1 MWKTF
6 SVINSLVYR
15 QQSNL
20 TSELFFKLNL
30 NKDKSKQI
38 DIQISPNSTLGDVYD
53 NFRTQIESN
62 AIKIDPDIQEYK
74 FILKDKTNKYNEF
87 ILKKNMFLYDY
98 MQEEKYELYY
108 LPFYKKKSYAIS
120 IALKD
125 KNSLQHIEK
134 KESNDYTPLDDQIIK
149 KESAFKY
156 SKKLNKF
163 ISVIIFLHRDMIE
176 VDKTKSGKSPIV
188 IPLSS
193 ISDIKEIKDVKYKD
207 GYSVMMISSLYNSKE
222 KKYVFC
228 FNSKSFNNWFL
239 LIFNQIH
246 QFFDTYTFMKVCDD
260 LSDLDRK
267 KTSFIIQLAN
277 KFSNIKGVLSL
288 NFSKN
293 IFYEF
298 YENKQVKELY
308 DYLTQLRN
316 DILDKKKLVEEKEL
330 INKIIN
336 TIEKNDE
343 FNFKQDNKNLLEIL
357 KHNFDKINEIFD
369 GNENKIDNINKIEE
383 NNIKNEEIKFINE
396 SIIYFSIDNLITNY
410 FEPFFNNIMDSKL
423 KVDFMNKIMDFI
435 MKIQNKD
442 DNKFFDF
449 NSDIKELIITK

>member
-1 MWKTF
+1 MWNPMKT
-6 SVINSLVYR
+6 IHSLVYR

-20 TSELFFKLNL
+20 TSELYFKLNL
-30 NKDKSKQI
+30 NNDKSKQI
-38 DIQISPNSTLGDVYD
+38 DIQISPNTTLKDVYD

-74 FILKDKTNKYNEF
+74 FILKDKLNKYNEF
-87 ILKKNMFLYDY
+87 VLKKNILLYNY

-108 LPFYKKKSYAIS
+108 LPFHKKKSYSIS

-125 KNSLQHIEK
+125 KNSLQHKEK
-134 KESNDYTPLDDQIIK
+134 KENTDYTPLDDQLIK
-149 KESAFKY
+149 KDNAFKY

-163 ISVIIFLHRDMIE
+163 VPVIIFLHRDMIE
-176 VDKTKSGKSPIV
+176 VEKVKSGKFPIE

-193 ISDIKEIKDVKYKD
+193 ISDIKEIKDIKYKD
-207 GYSVMMISSLYNSKE
+207 GFSTMMISSMYNSKL

-228 FNSKSFNNWFL
+228 FNSRTFDNWFL

-246 QFFDTYTFMKVCDD
+246 QFLDTFTFLKICDD
-260 LSDLDRK
+260 LTDLNRK

-298 YENKQVKELY
+298 YDNKQVKELY
-308 DYLTQLRN
+308 DSLVRLRD
-316 DILDKKKLVEEKEL
+316 DILDKKKLTEEKEL
-330 INKIIN
+330 INKIISIVETN
-336 TIEKNDE
+336 EE
-343 FNFKQDNKNLLEIL
+343 FNLKQDNKNLLDIL
-357 KHNFDKINEIFD
+357 KQNLDKINEKNNI
-369 GNENKIDNINKIEE
+369 NENKIDNINEINEI
-383 NNIKNEEIKFINE
+383 NIKNEDIKFLND
-396 SIIYFSIDNLITNY
+396 SIIYTSIDNLITNY
-410 FEPFFNNIMDSKL
+410 FEPSFNNIMDSKS
-423 KVDFMNKIMDFI
+423 KIDFMNKILNFI
-435 MKIQNKD
+435 IKIQNNE

-449 NSDIKELIITK
+449 NSDIKELIIA

>member
-1 MWKTF
+1 MWNPMKT
-6 SVINSLVYR
+6 IHSLVYR

-20 TSELFFKLNL
+20 TSELYFKLNL
-30 NKDKSKQI
+30 NNDKSKQI
-38 DIQISPNSTLGDVYD
+38 DIQISPNTTLKDVYD

-74 FILKDKTNKYNEF
+74 FILKDKLNKYNEF
-87 ILKKNMFLYDY
+87 VLKKNILLYNY

-108 LPFYKKKSYAIS
+108 LPFHKKKSYSIS

-125 KNSLQHIEK
+125 KNSLQHKEK
-134 KESNDYTPLDDQIIK
+134 KENTDYTPLDDQLIK
-149 KESAFKY
+149 KDNAFKY

-163 ISVIIFLHRDMIE
+163 VPVIIFLHRDMIE
-176 VDKTKSGKSPIV
+176 VEKVKSGKFPIE

-193 ISDIKEIKDVKYKD
+193 ISDIKEIKDIKYKD
-207 GYSVMMISSLYNSKE
+207 GFSTMMISSMYNSKL

-228 FNSKSFNNWFL
+228 FNSRTFDNWFL

-246 QFFDTYTFMKVCDD
+246 QFLDTFTFLKICDD
-260 LSDLDRK
+260 LTDLNRK

-308 DYLTQLRN
+308 DSLVRLRD
-316 DILDKKKLVEEKEL
+316 DILDKKKLTEEKEL
-330 INKIIN
+330 INKIISI
-336 TIEKNDE
+336 IETNEE
-343 FNFKQDNKNLLEIL
+343 FNFKQDNKNLLDIL
-357 KHNFDKINEIFD
+357 KQNLDKINENNNI
-369 GNENKIDNINKIEE
+369 NENKIDNINEINEI
-383 NNIKNEEIKFINE
+383 NIKNEDIKFLND
-396 SIIYFSIDNLITNY
+396 SIIYTSIDTLITNY
-410 FEPFFNNIMDSKL
+410 FEPSFNNIMDSKS
-423 KVDFMNKIMDFI
+423 KINFMNKILNFI
-435 MKIQNKD
+435 IKIQNKE

-449 NSDIKELIITK
+449 NSDIKELIIA

>member
-1 MWKTF
+1 MWNPMKT
-6 SVINSLVYR
+6 IHSLVYR

-20 TSELFFKLNL
+20 TSELYFKLNL
-30 NKDKSKQI
+30 NNDKSKQI
-38 DIQISPNSTLGDVYD
+38 DIQISPNTTLKDVYD

-74 FILKDKTNKYNEF
+74 FILKDKLNKYNEF
-87 ILKKNMFLYDY
+87 VLKKNILLYNY

-108 LPFYKKKSYAIS
+108 LPFHKKKSYSIS

-125 KNSLQHIEK
+125 KNSLQHKEK
-134 KESNDYTPLDDQIIK
+134 KENTDYTPLDDQLIK
-149 KESAFKY
+149 KDNAFKY

-163 ISVIIFLHRDMIE
+163 VPVIIFLHRDMIE
-176 VDKTKSGKSPIV
+176 VEKVKSGKFPIE

-193 ISDIKEIKDVKYKD
+193 ISDIKEIKDIKYKD
-207 GYSVMMISSLYNSKE
+207 GFSTMMISSMYNSKL

-228 FNSKSFNNWFL
+228 FNSRTFDNWFL

-246 QFFDTYTFMKVCDD
+246 QFLDTFTFLKICDD
-260 LSDLDRK
+260 LTELNRK

-298 YENKQVKELY
+298 YDNKQVKELY
-308 DYLTQLRN
+308 DSLVRLRD
-316 DILDKKKLVEEKEL
+316 DILDKKKLTEEKEL
-330 INKIIN
+330 INKIISI
-336 TIEKNDE
+336 IETNEE
-343 FNFKQDNKNLLEIL
+343 FNFKQDNKNLLDIL
-357 KHNFDKINEIFD
+357 KQNLDKINENNNI
-369 GNENKIDNINKIEE
+369 NENKIDNINEINEI
-383 NNIKNEEIKFINE
+383 NIKNEDIKFLND
-396 SIIYFSIDNLITNY
+396 SIIYTSIDTLITNY
-410 FEPFFNNIMDSKL
+410 FEPSFNNIMDSKS
-423 KVDFMNKIMDFI
+423 KINFMNKILNFI
-435 MKIQNKD
+435 IKIQNKE

-449 NSDIKELIITK
+449 NSDIKELIIA

>member
-1 MWKTF
+1 MWNPMKT
-6 SVINSLVYR
+6 IHSLVYR

-20 TSELFFKLNL
+20 TSELYFKLNL
-30 NKDKSKQI
+30 NNDKSKQI
-38 DIQISPNSTLGDVYD
+38 DIQISPNTTLKDVYD

-74 FILKDKTNKYNEF
+74 FILKDKLNKYNEF
-87 ILKKNMFLYDY
+87 VLKKNILLYNY

-108 LPFYKKKSYAIS
+108 LPFHKKKSYSIS

-125 KNSLQHIEK
+125 KNSLQHKEK
-134 KESNDYTPLDDQIIK
+134 KENTEYTPLDDQLIK
-149 KESAFKY
+149 KDNAFKY

-163 ISVIIFLHRDMIE
+163 VPVIIFLHRDMIE
-176 VDKTKSGKSPIV
+176 VEKVKSGKFPIE

-193 ISDIKEIKDVKYKD
+193 ISDIKEIKDIKYKD
-207 GYSVMMISSLYNSKE
+207 GFSTMMISSMYNSKL

-228 FNSKSFNNWFL
+228 FNSRTFDNWFL

-246 QFFDTYTFMKVCDD
+246 QFLDTFTFLKICDD
-260 LSDLDRK
+260 LTDLNRK

-298 YENKQVKELY
+298 YDNKQVKELY
-308 DYLTQLRN
+308 DSLVRLRD
-316 DILDKKKLVEEKEL
+316 DILDKKKLTEEKEL
-330 INKIIN
+330 INKIISI
-336 TIEKNDE
+336 IETNEE
-343 FNFKQDNKNLLEIL
+343 FNFKQDNKNLLDIL
-357 KHNFDKINEIFD
+357 KQNLDKINENNNI
-369 GNENKIDNINKIEE
+369 NEDKTDNINEINEI
-383 NNIKNEEIKFINE
+383 NIKNEDIKFLNDN
-396 SIIYFSIDNLITNY
+396 IIYTSIDTLITNY
-410 FEPFFNNIMDSKL
+410 FEPSFNNIMDSKS
-423 KVDFMNKIMDFI
+423 KIDFMNKILNFI
-435 MKIQNKD
+435 IKIQNNE

-449 NSDIKELIITK
+449 NSDIKELIIA

>member
-1 MWKTF
+1 MWNPMKT
-6 SVINSLVYR
+6 IHSLVYR

-20 TSELFFKLNL
+20 TSELYFKLNL
-30 NKDKSKQI
+30 NNDKSKQI
-38 DIQISPNSTLGDVYD
+38 DIQISPNTTLKDVYD

-74 FILKDKTNKYNEF
+74 FILKDKLNKYNEF
-87 ILKKNMFLYDY
+87 VLKKNILLYNY

-108 LPFYKKKSYAIS
+108 LPFHKKKSYSIS

-125 KNSLQHIEK
+125 KNSLQHKEK
-134 KESNDYTPLDDQIIK
+134 KENTDYTPLDDQLIK
-149 KESAFKY
+149 KDNAFKY

-163 ISVIIFLHRDMIE
+163 VPVIIFLHRDMIE
-176 VDKTKSGKSPIV
+176 VEKVKSGKFPIE

-193 ISDIKEIKDVKYKD
+193 ISDIKEIKDIKYKD
-207 GYSVMMISSLYNSKE
+207 GFSTMMISSMYNSKL

-228 FNSKSFNNWFL
+228 FNSRTFDNWFL

-246 QFFDTYTFMKVCDD
+246 QFLDTFTFLKICDD
-260 LSDLDRK
+260 LTDLNRK

-298 YENKQVKELY
+298 YDNKQVKELY
-308 DYLTQLRN
+308 DSLVRLRD
-316 DILDKKKLVEEKEL
+316 DILDKKKLTEEKEL
-330 INKIIN
+330 INKIISI
-336 TIEKNDE
+336 IETNEE
-343 FNFKQDNKNLLEIL
+343 FNFKQDNKNLLDIL
-357 KHNFDKINEIFD
+357 KQNLDKINENNNI
-369 GNENKIDNINKIEE
+369 NEDKTDNINEINEI
-383 NNIKNEEIKFINE
+383 NIKNEDIKFLNDN
-396 SIIYFSIDNLITNY
+396 IIYTSIDTLITNY
-410 FEPFFNNIMDSKL
+410 FEPSFNNIMDSKS
-423 KVDFMNKIMDFI
+423 KIDFMNKILNFI
-435 MKIQNKD
+435 IKIQNNE

-449 NSDIKELIITK
+449 NSDIKELIIT

>member
-1 MWKTF
+1 MKT
-6 SVINSLVYR
+6 IHSLVYR

-20 TSELFFKLNL
+20 TSELYFKLNL
-30 NKDKSKQI
+30 NNDKSKQI
-38 DIQISPNSTLGDVYD
+38 DIQISPNTTLKDVYD

-74 FILKDKTNKYNEF
+74 FILKDKLNKYNEF
-87 ILKKNMFLYDY
+87 VLKKNILLYNY

-108 LPFYKKKSYAIS
+108 LPFHKKKSYSIS

-125 KNSLQHIEK
+125 KNSLQHKEK
-134 KESNDYTPLDDQIIK
+134 KENTDYTPLDDQLIK
-149 KESAFKY
+149 KDNAFKY

-163 ISVIIFLHRDMIE
+163 VPVIIFLHRDMIE
-176 VDKTKSGKSPIV
+176 VEKVKSGKFPIE

-193 ISDIKEIKDVKYKD
+193 ISDIKEIKDIKYKD
-207 GYSVMMISSLYNSKE
+207 GFSTMMISSMYNSKL

-228 FNSKSFNNWFL
+228 FNSRTFDNWFL

-246 QFFDTYTFMKVCDD
+246 QFLDTFTFLKICDD
-260 LSDLDRK
+260 LTDLNRK

-298 YENKQVKELY
+298 YDNKQVKELY
-308 DYLTQLRN
+308 DSLVRLRD
-316 DILDKKKLVEEKEL
+316 DILDKKKLTEEKEL
-330 INKIIN
+330 INKIISI
-336 TIEKNDE
+336 IETNEE
-343 FNFKQDNKNLLEIL
+343 FNFKQDNKNLLDIL
-357 KHNFDKINEIFD
+357 KQNLDKINEKNNI
-369 GNENKIDNINKIEE
+369 NENKIDNINEINEI
-383 NNIKNEEIKFINE
+383 NIKNEDIKFLNDN
-396 SIIYFSIDNLITNY
+396 IIYTSIDTLITNY
-410 FEPFFNNIMDSKL
+410 FEPSFNNIMDSKS
-423 KVDFMNKIMDFI
+423 KIDFMNKILNFI
-435 MKIQNKD
+435 IKIQNNE

-449 NSDIKELIITK
+449 NSDIKELIIA

>member
-1 MWKTF
+1 MKT
-6 SVINSLVYR
+6 IHSLVYR

-20 TSELFFKLNL
+20 TSELYFKLNL
-30 NKDKSKQI
+30 NNDKSKQI
-38 DIQISPNSTLGDVYD
+38 DIQISPNTTLKDVYD

-74 FILKDKTNKYNEF
+74 FILKDKLNKYNEF
-87 ILKKNMFLYDY
+87 ILKKNILLYNY

-108 LPFYKKKSYAIS
+108 LPFHKKKSYSIS

-125 KNSLQHIEK
+125 KNSLQHKEK
-134 KESNDYTPLDDQIIK
+134 KENTDYTPLDDQLIK
-149 KESAFKY
+149 KDNAFKY

-163 ISVIIFLHRDMIE
+163 VPVIIFLHRDMIE
-176 VDKTKSGKSPIV
+176 VEKVKSGKFPIE

-193 ISDIKEIKDVKYKD
+193 ISDIKEIKDIKYKD
-207 GYSVMMISSLYNSKE
+207 GFSTMMISSMYNSKL

-228 FNSKSFNNWFL
+228 FNSRTFDNWFL

-246 QFFDTYTFMKVCDD
+246 QFLDTFTFLKICDD
-260 LSDLDRK
+260 LTDLNRK

-298 YENKQVKELY
+298 YDNKQVKELY
-308 DYLTQLRN
+308 DSLVRLRD
-316 DILDKKKLVEEKEL
+316 DILDKKKLTEEKEL
-330 INKIIN
+330 INKIISI
-336 TIEKNDE
+336 IETNEE
-343 FNFKQDNKNLLEIL
+343 FNFKQDNKNLLDIL
-357 KHNFDKINEIFD
+357 KQNLDKINENNNI
-369 GNENKIDNINKIEE
+369 NEDKTDNINEINEI
-383 NNIKNEEIKFINE
+383 NIKNEDIKFLNDN
-396 SIIYFSIDNLITNY
+396 IIYTSIDALITNY
-410 FEPFFNNIMDSKL
+410 FEPSFNNIMDSKS
-423 KVDFMNKIMDFI
+423 KIDFMNKILNFI
-435 MKIQNKD
+435 IKIQNNE

-449 NSDIKELIITK
+449 NSDIKELIIA

>member
-1 MWKTF
+1 MWNPMKT
-6 SVINSLVYR
+6 IHSLVYR

-20 TSELFFKLNL
+20 TSELYFKLNL
-30 NKDKSKQI
+30 NNDKSKQI
-38 DIQISPNSTLGDVYD
+38 DIQISPNTTLKDVYD

-74 FILKDKTNKYNEF
+74 FILKDKLNKYNEF
-87 ILKKNMFLYDY
+87 VLKKNILLYNY

-108 LPFYKKKSYAIS
+108 LPFHKKKSYSIS

-125 KNSLQHIEK
+125 KNSLQHKEK
-134 KESNDYTPLDDQIIK
+134 KENTDYTPLDDQLIK
-149 KESAFKY
+149 KDNAFKY

-163 ISVIIFLHRDMIE
+163 VPVIIFLHRDMIE
-176 VDKTKSGKSPIV
+176 VEKVKSGKFPIE

-193 ISDIKEIKDVKYKD
+193 ISDIKEIKDIKYKD
-207 GYSVMMISSLYNSKE
+207 GFSTMMISSMYNSKL

-228 FNSKSFNNWFL
+228 FNSRTFDNWFL

-246 QFFDTYTFMKVCDD
+246 QFLDTFTFLKICDD
-260 LSDLDRK
+260 LTDLNRK

-298 YENKQVKELY
+298 YDNKQVKELY
-308 DYLTQLRN
+308 DSLVRLRD
-316 DILDKKKLVEEKEL
+316 DILDKKKLTEEKEL
-330 INKIIN
+330 INKIISI
-336 TIEKNDE
+336 IETNEE
-343 FNFKQDNKNLLEIL
+343 FNFKQDNKNLLDIL
-357 KHNFDKINEIFD
+357 KQNLDKINENNNI
-369 GNENKIDNINKIEE
+369 NEDKTDNINEINEI
-383 NNIKNEEIKFINE
+383 NIKNEDIKFLNDN
-396 SIIYFSIDNLITNY
+396 IIYTSIDTLITNY
-410 FEPFFNNIMDSKL
+410 FEPSFNNIMDSKS
-423 KVDFMNKIMDFI
+423 KIDFMNKILNFI
-435 MKIQNKD
+435 IKIQNNE

-449 NSDIKELIITK
+449 NSDIILIL